1 MGGGRFLYDFTAG
14 ALARVH
20 RFPPKKAWPNEM
32 LYSYG
37 NTERNMFGEIDFHPA
52 SDTETAITFRSFS
65 GANGLS
71 HRFRLRPKDL
81 GLSAP

>member
-1 MGGGRFLYDFTAG
+1 MGGGRHFHDFTAG

-20 RFPPKKAWPNEM
+20 RKPPKDTWPEAM

-52 SDTETAITFRSFS
+52 SDAETAITFRSFS
-65 GANGLS
+65 GANGLTY
-71 HRFRLRPKDL
+71 RLRLSPEDL
-81 GLSAP
+81 GL